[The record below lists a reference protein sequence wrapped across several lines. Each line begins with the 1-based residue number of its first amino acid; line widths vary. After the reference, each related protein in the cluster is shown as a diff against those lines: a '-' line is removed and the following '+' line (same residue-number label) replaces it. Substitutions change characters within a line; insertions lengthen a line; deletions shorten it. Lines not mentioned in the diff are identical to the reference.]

1 MQVSGRGAR
10 KERAGECVRTCIGR
24 AGGRDLV
31 GDAQLQLGLLLRACS
46 SKIGFDGSALVL
58 RHSHTVLQT
67 PSHQHQ
73 RFRAARRVWLVRQF
87 RWMRCRFSAHHSIS
101 TPLLL
106 DTSTRTYT
114 YPLYTH
120 TYTHGG
126 KEPGAKPAERREAR
140 QVRHT
145 KVQTGRMS
153 SRATQGEEAAEQKS
167 ETSCRQPYDRVGK
180 QQPRLS
186 PHLHLCPVPHCVSVG
201 MHITCHVYFFICQF
215 AMPPTDP
222 TEIDSRVRPVSRHMA
237 SEIMA
242 SG

>member
-1 MQVSGRGAR
+1 MHW
-10 KERAGECVRTCIGR
+10 
-24 AGGRDLV
+24 AGGRARP
-31 GDAQLQLGLLLRACS
+31 GRRCPIAAGPPFACLQQQDRFRWQRSRPAALPHRLADT
-46 SKIGFDGSALVL
+46 FPPASALSRCSPCVVGTSVSVDAMQIQ
-58 RHSHTVLQT
+58 RSSQ
-67 PSHQHQ
+67 HQHT
-73 RFRAARRVWLVRQF
+73 AAPRYF
-87 RWMRCRFSAHHSIS
+87 
-101 TPLLL
+101 
-106 DTSTRTYT
+106 YT
-114 YPLYTH
+114 HVAYPLYTH

-145 KVQTGRMS
+145 KVQTGSMS

-201 MHITCHVYFFICQF
+201 MHVTCHVYFFICQF